1 MLENI
6 LRYDYHCS
14 TTVFTHVYMR
24 LTYTLLDLHS
34 EDPLPTVC
42 IKIRNRYSKSNFL
55 LKRYTYTDTPLSE
68 VPNQLPRIDSGSS
81 DNINMLKFKLLPS
94 ALAGIHEPH
103 KFILH
108 YCCEDDD
115 KLGFHLGITMA
126 VSKQQDNL
134 LMVENFNLKIEMHYI
149 DENSRQII
157 SNSSVKYNARIFVED
172 GKYDCVDYLCKE
184 FSDVSHPEF
193 IMTVRH
199 RLVSNTSPDSMV
211 DLDIVSLHS
220 QS

>member
-1 MLENI
+1 
-6 LRYDYHCS
+6 
-14 TTVFTHVYMR
+14 
-24 LTYTLLDLHS
+24 
-34 EDPLPTVC
+34 
-42 IKIRNRYSKSNFL
+42 
-55 LKRYTYTDTPLSE
+55 
-68 VPNQLPRIDSGSS
+68 
-81 DNINMLKFKLLPS
+81 
-94 ALAGIHEPH
+94 
-103 KFILH
+103 
-108 YCCEDDD
+108 
-115 KLGFHLGITMA
+115 
-126 VSKQQDNL
+126 

-172 GKYDCVDYLCKE
+172 GKYECVDYLFKE